1 MCPRPRLA
9 RRSGGQCWAEQGT
22 LVNLHVIDSGW
33 LAKGERPL
41 AQRNGRA
48 QPQRLLVTL
57 LGDYWRSRSE
67 PIPSAALVTLLGEFG
82 VGHDGAR
89 SALSRLSRGGMLRR
103 VRQGRRTFY
112 ELTDSALA
120 YLDDGAEV
128 IFGFGPCGPPWDE
141 MWSLIAFSVAE
152 RERSS
157 RHRLR
162 SRLRWLTFAP
172 LYDGLWISPHDRLA
186 DAAALIDELGLDQ
199 VTMFRASHVVAPGA
213 SGRALRTGVDVR
225 RVWQLDE
232 LRRHYER
239 FVEEL
244 EPLRRRVR
252 AGQVTASE
260 ALVMR
265 TRVMNAWRNFPLED
279 PDLPAELV
287 PADWPR
293 PAAHELFHAIYD
305 GLAPMAEVRVA
316 QLVAE
321 HDDR

>member
-1 MCPRPRLA
+1 M
-9 RRSGGQCWAEQGT
+9 AE
-22 LVNLHVIDSGW
+22 
-33 LAKGERPL
+33 
-41 AQRNGRA
+41 RNGRA

-57 LGDYWRSRSE
+57 LGDYWRSKSD
-67 PIPSAALVTLLGEFG
+67 PIPSAALVALLGEFG
-82 VGHDGAR
+82 IGHDGAR
-89 SALSRLSRGGMLRR
+89 SALSRLSRRGMLRC
-103 VRQGRRTFY
+103 VRQGRRTAY

-157 RHRLR
+157 RHQLR

-199 VTMFRASHVVAPGA
+199 VTLFRAAHVVVPGA

-232 LRRHYER
+232 LRTHYER
-239 FVEEL
+239 FVGEL
-244 EPLRRRVR
+244 EPLRRRVH

-260 ALVMR
+260 ALIMR
-265 TRVMNAWRNFPLED
+265 TQVMNAWRQFPRED
-279 PDLPAELV
+279 PDLPAEFM

-293 PAAHELFHAIYD
+293 PAAHELFHEIYHRL
-305 GLAPMAEVRVA
+305 GPVAEVRVA
-316 QLVAE
+316 QLVEQA
-321 HDDR
+321 R